1 MGAWRLFFSYLILK
15 NKGGAIGEEDI
26 PNLDC
31 LVVILVISRF
41 VFYKPPYVYEKE
53 G

>member
-1 MGAWRLFFSYLILK
+1 MGAWAYFFIPYIK
-15 NKGGAIGEEDI
+15 NTGGAIGEEDT
-26 PNLDC
+26 PNFVC
-31 LVVILVISRF
+31 LVVILVISWF